1 MLKIY
6 PAIDRQHIEHF
17 HQLFR
22 EYEKYLG
29 FDLCFQDFET
39 ELANLPGVY
48 APPEGCMLLAK
59 YNNKIAGC
67 VTLKK
72 IGEGVCEMKRLYVRP
87 DFRGKAIGRKLSE
100 AIIAEAR
107 RIGYKKMRL
116 DSLQRLKEAITL
128 YRSMGFKEIKPYVFN
143 PLDDVVYMELEL

>member
-1 MLKIY
+1 MLKIII
-6 PAIDRQHIEHF
+6 AETEEHIKHI
-17 HQLFR
+17 HVLFR
-22 EYEKYLG
+22 EYEKQLNV
-29 FDLCFQDFET
+29 DLCFQDFET

-48 APPEGCMLLAK
+48 AHPEGCMLLAE
-59 YNNKIAGC
+59 YDNKIAGC

-87 DFRGKAIGRKLSE
+87 AFRGKAIGRKLSE

-116 DSLQRLKEAITL
+116 DTLIRLSEAITL
-128 YRSMGFKEIKPYVFN
+128 YRSIGFKEIKPYVFN
-143 PLDDVVYMELEL
+143 PLDDVIYMELEL